1 MFRPLR
7 DLERRSVPAL
17 ILLCLGLLIAIGLV
31 DYLTGVNYGFLLH
44 KPEAASILD
53 YLSDTRWLYIM
64 GLEGLA
70 LLFFALLYVPFL
82 IVDFFRSLRS

>member
-31 DYLTGVNYGFLLH
+31 DYLTGFEMFFSVV
-44 KPEAASILD
+44 
-53 YLSDTRWLYIM
+53 YLS
-64 GLEGLA
+64 
-70 LLFFALLYVPFL
+70 
-82 IVDFFRSLRS
+82 